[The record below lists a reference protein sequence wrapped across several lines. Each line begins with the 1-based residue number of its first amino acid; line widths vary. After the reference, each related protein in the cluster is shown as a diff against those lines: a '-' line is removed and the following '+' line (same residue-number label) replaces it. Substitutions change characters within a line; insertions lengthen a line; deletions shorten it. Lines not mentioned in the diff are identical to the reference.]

1 MTNETVG
8 VRPDVTSAD
17 DGSDERQ
24 LVVFSL
30 GDESF
35 GVDIE
40 SVREIIRWQP
50 VTHVPDTTESVL
62 GVLNLRGTVIPVV
75 DLRHRFGMDST
86 EATDET
92 RILVVDI
99 GTDVGALVDSV
110 TEVIRL
116 SSGAIGELSPVVASA
131 NSEYIEGIAQ
141 TEDRLLILLSM
152 HRALAEPSAGVGDE
166 QPGMEHRELASE
178 PEALLSA

>member
-1 MTNETVG
+1 MTSELLNEQG
-8 VRPDVTSAD
+8 AS
-17 DGSDERQ
+17 DGSERQ

-50 VTHVPDTTESVL
+50 VTHVPDTPEAVL
-62 GVLNLRGTVIPVV
+62 GVLNLRGRVIPVV
-75 DLRHRFGMDST
+75 DLRHRFGMTAT
-86 EATDET
+86 EATSET

-110 TEVIRL
+110 TEVQRIP
-116 SSGAIGELSPVVASA
+116 SEAVGGLSPVVASA
-131 NSEYIEGIAQ
+131 NSDYIEGIAQ
-141 TEDRLLILLSM
+141 MDERLLILLDM
-152 HRALAEPSAGVGDE
+152 DRALSEGSSVEVPSTEAAV
-166 QPGMEHRELASE
+166 E
-178 PEALLSA
+178 PEESAEEVSA

>member
-1 MTNETVG
+1 MTNELTELRG
-8 VRPDVTSAD
+8 NRTTTDPT
-17 DGSDERQ
+17 ERQ
-24 LVVFSL
+24 LVVFAL

-50 VTHVPDTTESVL
+50 VTHMPDTPESVL
-62 GVLNLRGTVIPVV
+62 GVLNLRGRVIPIV
-75 DLRHRFGMDST
+75 DLRNRFGMASS
-86 EATDET
+86 EATDAT

-110 TEVIRL
+110 EEVIRV
-116 SSGAIGELSPVVASA
+116 SSDAIGELSPVVASS
-131 NSEYIEGIAQ
+131 NSEYIDGIAQ

-152 HRALAEPSAGVGDE
+152 ERALADGSASIGTTAAGA
-166 QPGMEHRELASE
+166 GSSE
-178 PEALLSA
+178 PAPLAERRDA

>member
-1 MTNETVG
+1 MDELAELRGDDQMTDPT
-8 VRPDVTSAD
+8 
-17 DGSDERQ
+17 ERQ

-50 VTHVPDTTESVL
+50 VTHVPDTPESVL
-62 GVLNLRGTVIPVV
+62 GVLNLRGSVIPVV
-75 DLRHRFGMDST
+75 DLRNRFGMPST
-86 EATDET
+86 EATDAT

-110 TEVIRL
+110 TEVMRI
-116 SSGAIGELSPVVASA
+116 SSEAIGELSHVATGA
-131 NSEYIEGIAQ
+131 NSEYIDGIAK

-152 HRALAEPSAGVGDE
+152 DRALAEHSAGEGQTALEAGLNDAAPQAE
-166 QPGMEHRELASE
+166 QR
-178 PEALLSA
+178 SA

>member
-1 MTNETVG
+1 MTNETAG
-8 VRPDVTSAD
+8 IRHDVSLAD
-17 DGSDERQ
+17 DGGDERQ

-35 GVDIE
+35 GVDID

-50 VTHVPDTTESVL
+50 VTHVPDTTASVL

-75 DLRHRFGMDST
+75 DLRDRFGMAATEPTDS
-86 EATDET
+86 T
-92 RILVVDI
+92 RILVVDV
-99 GTDVGALVDSV
+99 GVDVGALVDSV

-116 SSGAIGELSPVVASA
+116 SSDAVGGLSPVVASA

-141 TEDRLLILLSM
+141 TEDRLLILLNM
-152 HRALAEPSAGVGDE
+152 DRALADSSAGVGDG
-166 QPGMEHRELASE
+166 QAATQLNELVSE
-178 PEALLSA
+178 PEELLSA